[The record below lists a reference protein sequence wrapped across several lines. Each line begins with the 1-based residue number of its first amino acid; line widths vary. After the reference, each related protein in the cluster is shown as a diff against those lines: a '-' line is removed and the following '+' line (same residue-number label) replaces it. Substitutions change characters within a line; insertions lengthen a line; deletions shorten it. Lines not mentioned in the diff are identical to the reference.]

1 MDKMFNF
8 INFLKKYHLIN
19 NPNMDHYEVSDNRE
33 ISSKR
38 SLNPISIQI
47 SNLT

>member
-19 NPNMDHYEVSDNRE
+19 NPNMDHYEVIIGKFHQKE
-33 ISSKR
+33 V
-38 SLNPISIQI
+38 
-47 SNLT
+47 